1 MITQSDVDR
10 VLAANPLITAEG
22 FEHGWKKT
30 RPEYVPASVNIR
42 EMQGAVDW
50 LEKAD
55 RRVSVNTTCSSY
67 GLKHIAEKTV
77 DPILKHL
84 VERWAWESKRDDV
97 TRYISNGAFIA
108 AAYYLGFD
116 VRRINGGPNAHI
128 NISNKS
134 VRKLRAAN
142 LV

>member
-10 VLAANPLITAEG
+10 VLADNPLITAEG

-30 RPEYVPASVNIR
+30 RPEYIPASVNIR

-77 DPILKHL
+77 APIP
-84 VERWAWESKRDDV
+84 
-97 TRYISNGAFIA
+97 YISNGAFIA

>member
-10 VLAANPLITAEG
+10 VLADNPLITAEG

-77 DPILKHL
+77 DSIP
-84 VERWAWESKRDDV
+84 
-97 TRYISNGAFIA
+97 YISNGAFIA
-108 AAYYLGFD
+108 AAYFLGFT
-116 VRRINGGPNAHI
+116 VKRIDYGPNAYI
-128 NISNKS
+128 NISSKT
-134 VRKLRAAN
+134 VTPLRAA
-142 LV
+142 VGYD

>member
-10 VLAANPLITAEG
+10 VLADNPLITAEG

-30 RPEYVPASVNIR
+30 RPEYIPASVNIR

-50 LEKAD
+50 LEKAG

-77 DPILKHL
+77 ASIP
-84 VERWAWESKRDDV
+84 
-97 TRYISNGAFIA
+97 YISNGAFIA

>member
-10 VLAANPLITAEG
+10 VLADNPLITAEG

-77 DPILKHL
+77 DPIP
-84 VERWAWESKRDDV
+84 
-97 TRYISNGAFIA
+97 YISNGAFTA

>member
-10 VLAANPLITAEG
+10 VLADNPLITAEG

-30 RPEYVPASVNIR
+30 RPEYIPASVNIR

-50 LEKAD
+50 LEKAG

-77 DPILKHL
+77 ASIP
-84 VERWAWESKRDDV
+84 
-97 TRYISNGAFIA
+97 YISNGAFIA

-116 VRRINGGPNAHI
+116 VRRINGSPNAHI

>member
-10 VLAANPLITAEG
+10 VLADNPLITAEG

-30 RPEYVPASVNIR
+30 RPEYIPASVNIR

-77 DPILKHL
+77 ASIP
-84 VERWAWESKRDDV
+84 
-97 TRYISNGAFIA
+97 YISNGAFIA

>member
-10 VLAANPLITAEG
+10 VLADNPLITAEG

-77 DPILKHL
+77 DSIP
-84 VERWAWESKRDDV
+84 
-97 TRYISNGAFIA
+97 YISNGAFIA
-108 AAYYLGFD
+108 AAYFLGFT
-116 VRRINGGPNAHI
+116 VKRINDGPNAYI
-128 NISNKS
+128 NISSKT
-134 VRKLRAAN
+134 VTPLRAA
-142 LV
+142 VGYD

>member
-1 MITQSDVDR
+1 MITQSDVDK
-10 VLAANPLITAEG
+10 VLADNPLITAEG

-77 DPILKHL
+77 DSIP
-84 VERWAWESKRDDV
+84 
-97 TRYISNGAFIA
+97 YISNGAFIA
-108 AAYYLGFD
+108 AAYFLGFT
-116 VRRINGGPNAHI
+116 VKRINGGPNAHI

>member
-10 VLAANPLITAEG
+10 VLADNPLITAEG

-77 DPILKHL
+77 DSIP
-84 VERWAWESKRDDV
+84 
-97 TRYISNGAFIA
+97 YISNGAFIA

>member
-10 VLAANPLITAEG
+10 VLADNPLITAEG

-30 RPEYVPASVNIR
+30 RPEYIPASVNIR

-50 LEKAD
+50 LRKAD

-77 DPILKHL
+77 TSIP
-84 VERWAWESKRDDV
+84 
-97 TRYISNGAFIA
+97 YISNGAFIA

-116 VRRINGGPNAHI
+116 VRRINGSPNAHI

-142 LV
+142 EI

>member
-10 VLAANPLITAEG
+10 VLADNPLITAEG

-30 RPEYVPASVNIR
+30 RPEYIPASVNIR

-50 LEKAD
+50 LRKAD

-77 DPILKHL
+77 ASIP
-84 VERWAWESKRDDV
+84 
-97 TRYISNGAFIA
+97 YISNGAFIA